1 MTGILLVAQFI
12 LAILITIVVL
22 LQKSSS
28 IGLGSYSGSNESMF
42 GAKGPN
48 SFLTKATWTLAI
60 IFVINTIA
68 LTYSY
73 YEARTSSVTDRAAVP
88 TAPESSAPAAPVAP
102 GAPKS
107 E

>member
-1 MTGILLVAQFI
+1 MTGILLVAQFV

-48 SFLTKATWTLAI
+48 SFLTKTTWILGI
-60 IFVINTIA
+60 IFVINTLS
-68 LTYSY
+68 LTYLY
-73 YEARTSSVTDRAAVP
+73 YDARTSSVVDGAVPAAPESGPQTP
-88 TAPESSAPAAPVAP
+88 TAPSAPPA
-102 GAPKS
+102 

>member
-1 MTGILLVAQFI
+1 MTGVLLVAQFV

-48 SFLTKATWTLAI
+48 SFLTKLTWI
-60 IFVINTIA
+60 FSIVFVINTIA
-68 LTYSY
+68 LTYLY
-73 YEARTSSVTDRAAVP
+73 YDARTASVVDHAIIPGAAQSSP
-88 TAPESSAPAAPVAP
+88 QAPVAPAAP
-102 GAPKS
+102 S
-107 E
+107 EQ